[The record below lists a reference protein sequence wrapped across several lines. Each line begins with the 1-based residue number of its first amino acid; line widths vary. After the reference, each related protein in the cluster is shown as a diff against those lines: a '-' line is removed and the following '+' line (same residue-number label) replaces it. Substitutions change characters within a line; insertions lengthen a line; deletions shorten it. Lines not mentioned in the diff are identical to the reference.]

1 MIQEGICLKIGV
13 PRNSHGQAWPR
24 FLPHAQSRVMDGCAN
39 PRVLN
44 TSHGGSLRTDMNM
57 IWGPCSLD
65 LASVPIVLDQLKSR
79 TRLRCS
85 GKKQHSRLRW
95 FNHSGISGSKPAKKR
110 VSTFLRLERPSFFC
124 WSQARAWVALP
135 GSDELPS
142 SLVHWWFFC
151 WRYQQTIINL
161 ISLQT
166 SDLSLASM
174 VYEKKCQITV
184 EDPFWTLC
192 HHHCLDILD
201 PMNMVVWNWPRKVD
215 SRYSRWNAQ
224 FYPELL
230 TTAVEFGP
238 WNWSLHNG
246 GFGHCLSFLSTTGH
260 FWNVWSLKRPIPT
273 HSLG

>member
-110 VSTFLRLERPSFFC
+110 VSTFLRLERPSFFLL
-124 WSQARAWVALP
+124 VP
-135 GSDELPS
+135 GAGLGGATRVRWAAKFLG
-142 SLVHWWFFC
+142 SLMIF
-151 WRYQQTIINL
+151 L
-161 ISLQT
+161 LEISTNHNQP
-166 SDLSLASM
+166 DFASNIRFISGIDGLW
-174 VYEKKCQITV
+174 KKCQITV

-215 SRYSRWNAQ
+215 SRYSRWNAE

-260 FWNVWSLKRPIPT
+260 SWNVWSLKRPIPT

>member
-1 MIQEGICLKIGV
+1 MYQETPMARPGRAFCQMLRTGTD
-13 PRNSHGQAWPR
+13 PFGDGWTCES
-24 FLPHAQSRVMDGCAN
+24 SRVEHIPRWILAN
-39 PRVLN
+39 RHEHDL
-44 TSHGGSLRTDMNM
+44 GAL
-57 IWGPCSLD
+57 SLD

-95 FNHSGISGSKPAKKR
+95 FNHSGISGSKPAKREFPHFFASKDH
-110 VSTFLRLERPSFFC
+110 LFFC

-174 VYEKKCQITV
+174 VMKKMSNYGWRPLLNPLSPPLFGYSWSN
-184 EDPFWTLC
+184 E
-192 HHHCLDILD
+192 HG
-201 PMNMVVWNWPRKVD
+201 VWNWPRKVD

-260 FWNVWSLKRPIPT
+260 SWNVWSLKRPIPT

>member
-1 MIQEGICLKIGV
+1 MNIIQEGVCLKIRTPG
-13 PRNSHGQAWPR
+13 NSHGQAWPR
-24 FLPHAQSRVMDGCAN
+24 FLPNAQSRDWPLWWRAN

-85 GKKQHSRLRW
+85 GKKQHSRVRW

-110 VSTFLRLERPSFFC
+110 VSTFLRLERQSFC
-124 WSQARAWVALP
+124 HSQARAWVALP

-166 SDLSLASM
+166 SDLSLALSVLVISM
-174 VYEKKCQITV
+174 VYEPQCQIGLNTTFEPSVTTIFWMIFLIHWTWLFEIDQERSIPGTV
-184 EDPFWTLC
+184 DE
-192 HHHCLDILD
+192 
-201 PMNMVVWNWPRKVD
+201 M
-215 SRYSRWNAQ
+215 
-224 FYPELL
+224 
-230 TTAVEFGP
+230 
-238 WNWSLHNG
+238 HN
-246 GFGHCLSFLSTTGH
+246 STR
-260 FWNVWSLKRPIPT
+260 SY
-273 HSLG
+273 